1 MFKDLIIGGL
11 AGGISR
17 TVTAPLELYKIQSQ
31 NRFIPHSTI
40 RSVFRKEG
48 FSHLWKGNGANC
60 IRVCPQ
66 ISINYAVFEKTKKH
80 LKNNTTFNKNTIHF
94 LSGLMGGMTA
104 ITCIYPLET
113 IRTRLSLQTCK
124 SHYSGILDC
133 FKKMGY
139 REMYQGLGTSIV
151 GFAPFNALSFTFF
164 YYFKNNLNIE
174 ENGKRLVCGGLSGI
188 SAVTITYP
196 TDLIRRRLQLQGFDP
211 SVPKYSGMIDCMKK
225 IVICDGVRGL
235 YRGLGACYIKIFPTM
250 AVQFWVIEKC
260 NELFK
265 I

>member
-1 MFKDLIIGGL
+1 MFEDIITGGL
-11 AGGISR
+11 AGGVSR

-31 NRFIPHSTI
+31 NRFMPHSTI
-40 RSVFRKEG
+40 WNVLQKEG
-48 FSHLWKGNGANC
+48 FLNLWKGNGVNC

-66 ISINYAVFEKTKKH
+66 ISINYAVFEKTKSSLEQTILH
-80 LKNNTTFNKNTIHF
+80 KNTINF
-94 LSGLMGGMTA
+94 LSGLMGGMIG

-124 SHYSGILDC
+124 SHYSGMYDC
-133 FKKMGY
+133 FKKMGR

-164 YYFKNNLNIE
+164 YYLKNKLNID
-174 ENGKRLVCGGLSGI
+174 NQFQKLICGGLSGM

-196 TDLIRRRLQLQGFDP
+196 TDLVRRRLQLQGFDA
-211 SVPKYSGMIDCMKK
+211 SVPKYTGMIDCIKK
-225 IVICDGVRGL
+225 IIIHDGFKGL
-235 YRGLGACYIKIFPTM
+235 YRGLGACYMKIFPTLG
-250 AVQFWVIEKC
+250 VQFWTIEKC

-265 I
+265 T